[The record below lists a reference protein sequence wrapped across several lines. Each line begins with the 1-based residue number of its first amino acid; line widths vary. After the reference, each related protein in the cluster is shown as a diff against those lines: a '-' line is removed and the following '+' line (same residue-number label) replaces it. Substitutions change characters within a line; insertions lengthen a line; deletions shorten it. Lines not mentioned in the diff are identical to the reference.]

1 MEPERSND
9 SHNAEDENLTAQQAK
24 ILAHIA
30 VGATDEEITEKLCM
44 SPHVI
49 QTEIDKILAKIKVP
63 NRFQAALW
71 AVKNL

>member
-1 MEPERSND
+1 MEPERSNN
-9 SHNAEDENLTAQQAK
+9 SHNAEGESLTAQQTK

-30 VGATDEEITEKLCM
+30 VGATDEEIAEKLRI

-49 QTEIDKILAKIKVP
+49 QTDIDKILAKIKAP

-71 AVKNL
+71 AAKNL